1 VSPEVAAVWGIEP
14 REGTARLAAGAVYL
28 AAVVAFLLL
37 QEVGLRLRREEH
49 RAWWAGTGRDLLNVA
64 GLVAIAAALRVLGV
78 SWPAAVL
85 VGGTLTLLLFGAYT
99 LFATQTR
106 VPHARA
112 LAVAVGLLLAVPVL
126 AWPEQVVGIFGA
138 AVGTLFPGVPSR
150 GRP

>member
-1 VSPEVAAVWGIEP
+1 MVWAIEP

-49 RAWWAGTGRDLLNVA
+49 RAWWAGSGRDLLNAV
-64 GLVAIAAALRVLGV
+64 GLVAIGSALRLLGL
-78 SWPAAVL
+78 SWPAAFL

-112 LAVAVGLLLAVPVL
+112 WAVAAGLLLAVPVL
-126 AWPEQVVGIFGA
+126 AWTEDVVGIFGA
-138 AVGTLFPGVPSR
+138 AAGALFPGAPGSSR
-150 GRP
+150 P